1 MIRIDNIY
9 YSKSEL
15 KHAFKV
21 YLQQLKPDCNAKTI
35 STYIGDSMFVL
46 NALPEISQE
55 VVLSSFEWD
64 DNIKERIIDY
74 LIRDALAMREQ
85 PRKDAL
91 GYIRAFHL
99 FFDFIQVVRLVDK
112 ARVRKPREVFTDG
125 AT

>member
-9 YSKSEL
+9 YNKSEL

-21 YLQQLKPDCNAKTI
+21 YLQQLKPDCNEKTI
-35 STYIGDSMFVL
+35 STYVGDSMFVL
-46 NALPEISQE
+46 NSLPEISQD

-74 LIRDALAMREQ
+74 LIRDALAMRVQ

-91 GYIRAFHL
+91 GYLRAFHL
-99 FFDFIQVVRLVDK
+99 FFDFVQVVRLIDK

>member
-1 MIRIDNIY
+1 
-9 YSKSEL
+9 
-15 KHAFKV
+15 
-21 YLQQLKPDCNAKTI
+21 
-35 STYIGDSMFVL
+35 MFVL

>member
-15 KHAFKV
+15 RRAFSL
-21 YLQQLKPDCNAKTI
+21 YLHQRKPDCNSKTI
-35 STYIGDSMFVL
+35 ATYVGDSMFVL
-46 NALPEISQE
+46 DSLPEISQD

-64 DNIKERIIDY
+64 DQIKERIIDY

-91 GYIRAFHL
+91 GYLRAFHL
-99 FFDFIQVVRLVDK
+99 FFDFVQVVRLIDK
-112 ARVRKPREVFTDG
+112 ARVRKPREVLIDG
-125 AT
+125 TT

>member
-21 YLQQLKPDCNAKTI
+21 YLQQLKPDCNEKTI
-35 STYIGDSMFVL
+35 STYVGDSMFVL
-46 NALPEISQE
+46 NSLPEISQE
-55 VVLSSFEWD
+55 IVLSSFEWD

-74 LIRDALAMREQ
+74 LIRDTLAMRVQ

-91 GYIRAFHL
+91 GYIRAFRL
-99 FFDFIQVVRLVDK
+99 FFDFVQVVRLVDK

>member
-15 KHAFKV
+15 RQAFRI
-21 YLQQLKPDCNAKTI
+21 YLQHVKPNCNPKTL

-46 NALPEISQE
+46 DALPEISQDI
-55 VVLSSFEWD
+55 VLSSFEWNED
-64 DNIKERIIDY
+64 LKERIVTY

-91 GYIRAFHL
+91 GYLRAFHL
-99 FFDFIQVVRLVDK
+99 FFDFVQVVRLVDK
-112 ARVRKPREVFTDG
+112 ARVRKPREVLTDG
-125 AT
+125 IT